1 MPIRISQQDQ
11 EVQAVGQRA
20 VEPLDEDHEVVD
32 HEVVDHEVVE
42 EDLSHQQYQR

>member
-32 HEVVDHEVVE
+32 HEVVE